1 MSKPFVEPH
10 SVTPPTAKE
19 EQDTEDLKQV
29 SSSESQL
36 LKSPLSMILS
46 LMLPVKGPSATSMLL
61 PLPLRGNW

>member
-29 SSSESQL
+29 SSAHSHLS
-36 LKSPLSMILS
+36 KPPSPMIL
-46 LMLPVKGPSATSMLL
+46 LVMLPVKGPSAT
-61 PLPLRGNW
+61 